1 MKRLSQISSRSIFII
16 FWLLTTLFFAQM
28 VWWII
33 FQVRE
38 AERAKAFLIQ
48 TVERERG
55 WAAEMLNTRY
65 QEIYQAA
72 SKIAKELN
80 GAAPNGIILAD
91 PAVYSIVMQSALEG
105 GDIGDYPHFRIPS
118 GDDHLLVFLSPEYPL
133 SIILFNENLSF
144 DITARG
150 ELSTPRWITPDMIR
164 INDSVTAGIERDRD
178 RHVKMLVMEGSF
190 FILLIMLGAYAIYLS
205 LRRSRRV
212 REEQLLFVHS
222 ITHELKVPLTSMNLF
237 LDTMRRRDYDPRLVS
252 ELAPKIKEDIA
263 RLSGLID
270 NVLLV
275 RKLADHEIET
285 KLEVV
290 DISGEFR
297 RFADSV
303 CQKIESTGGRLK
315 ANIADSIKAVA
326 DLPEMLRVWE
336 TIVDNSIKYRG
347 DGALEIA
354 VSLRRSGH
362 NAEIQFQDNGPG
374 IPSGMEQKLFEPF
387 VRASADPKKSVPGS
401 GLGLYIAR
409 EYVLRSKGSIAIKS
423 ATGGGCVVT
432 IKLQAVS

>member
-133 SIILFNENLSF
+133 SIVRYNGARETFNATLDHAGHDPYQRFGHSRNRARPRPPRQDAGYGGLVF
-144 DITARG
+144 YPPDHARG
-150 ELSTPRWITPDMIR
+150 LCHLS
-164 INDSVTAGIERDRD
+164 
-178 RHVKMLVMEGSF
+178 
-190 FILLIMLGAYAIYLS
+190 
-205 LRRSRRV
+205 
-212 REEQLLFVHS
+212 
-222 ITHELKVPLTSMNLF
+222 
-237 LDTMRRRDYDPRLVS
+237 
-252 ELAPKIKEDIA
+252 
-263 RLSGLID
+263 
-270 NVLLV
+270 
-275 RKLADHEIET
+275 
-285 KLEVV
+285 
-290 DISGEFR
+290 
-297 RFADSV
+297 
-303 CQKIESTGGRLK
+303 
-315 ANIADSIKAVA
+315 
-326 DLPEMLRVWE
+326 
-336 TIVDNSIKYRG
+336 
-347 DGALEIA
+347 
-354 VSLRRSGH
+354 
-362 NAEIQFQDNGPG
+362 
-374 IPSGMEQKLFEPF
+374 IP
-387 VRASADPKKSVPGS
+387 
-401 GLGLYIAR
+401 
-409 EYVLRSKGSIAIKS
+409 
-423 ATGGGCVVT
+423 
-432 IKLQAVS
+432 